1 MDYLPLLM
9 FPALFALILLGF
21 PIAFSLF
28 GVALVFGYFT
38 YEDIYVYQ
46 MIGRVESI
54 ASNFI
59 LAAVPLFIFMGAVLE
74 RSGIAERLFDAF
86 RVWTRNMPGGLA
98 VAAILMCV
106 MFAASSGV
114 VGATETVV
122 GLLAIPAMLKYA
134 YSKRLISGT
143 ICAGGSLGTIIPPS
157 VVLIVLGPLAEV
169 SIGRLFAGAML
180 PGLILAALY
189 VLYIIVICF
198 VRPETGPRSSAG
210 EATISFTEKLSF
222 SARVLVPPLL
232 LVVSVLGSILAG
244 IASPTEA
251 AGIGGAGALVLSMI
265 YGTVTWRNLAEAIMK
280 TLSVTAMIMF
290 ILLGGMIFTSVFFSM
305 GGMKMVS
312 SFVLGLELSPIVLL
326 ALILFLAFLLGFFLE
341 WISIL
346 MIFIPIFTPI
356 IVAVGFDPVWFCIL
370 FLVIIQTSY
379 LTPPMAPAIF
389 YLRGIAPREITIKD
403 MYIGMM
409 AFLLIQGLV
418 LVLLMLFPQLI
429 LWLPDRLFG

>member
-1 MDYLPLLM
+1 MDYLPLTM
-9 FPALFALILLGF
+9 FPALFALVLLGF
-21 PIAFSLF
+21 PIAFSLI

-38 YEDIYVYQ
+38 YQDIYVYQ
-46 MIGRVESI
+46 LIGRVESI
-54 ASNFI
+54 SSNFI
-59 LAAVPLFIFMGAVLE
+59 LAAVPLFIFMGSVLE

-86 RVWTRNMPGGLA
+86 RMWTRHLPGGLA

-122 GLLAIPAMLKYA
+122 GLLAIPTMLKYA

-157 VVLIVLGPLAEV
+157 VVLIVLGPMAEV

-180 PGLILAALY
+180 PGLILAG
-189 VLYIIVICF
+189 LYIAYIMLSCLIW
-198 VRPETGPRSSAG
+198 PETGPRAG
-210 EATISFTEKLSF
+210 DADKDMSFKEQLVF

-232 LVVSVLGSILAG
+232 LVTCVLGSILAG

-251 AGIGGAGALVLSMI
+251 AGIGGAGALLLSVI
-265 YGTVTWRNLAEAIMK
+265 YGTVTWKNLTQAVMK

-290 ILLGGMIFTSVFFSM
+290 ILMGGMMFTSVFFSM
-305 GGMKMVS
+305 GGMRIVS
-312 SFVLGLELSPIVLL
+312 SFVLNLELSPLVLL
-326 ALILFLAFLLGFFLE
+326 ALILFLAFLLGCFLE

-389 YLRGIAPREITIKD
+389 YLRGIAPRSITIRD
-403 MYIGMM
+403 MYVGMLPFLIIQMLVLILLM
-409 AFLLIQGLV
+409 AF
-418 LVLLMLFPQLI
+418 PQMI
-429 LWLPDRLFG
+429 LWLPTRIFG

>member
-21 PIAFSLF
+21 PIAFSLI

-59 LAAVPLFIFMGAVLE
+59 LAAVPLFIFMGSVLE

-86 RVWTRNMPGGLA
+86 RLWTRNMPGGLA

-157 VVLIVLGPLAEV
+157 VVLIVLGPMADV

-189 VLYIIVICF
+189 VLYIIFICIL
-198 VRPETGPRSSAG
+198 RPESGPRSGAG
-210 EATISFTEKLSF
+210 EFTMSFTEQLSF

-232 LVVSVLGSILAG
+232 LVISVLGSILAG

-265 YGTVTWRNLAEAIMK
+265 YGTVTWRNLAEAVMK

-312 SFVLGLELSPIVLL
+312 SFVLGLELSPIILL

-346 MIFIPIFTPI
+346 MIFIPLFTPI
-356 IVAVGFDPVWFCIL
+356 VVAVGFDPVWFCIL

-403 MYIGMM
+403 MYIGMLP
-409 AFLLIQGLV
+409 FLLIQGLV
-418 LVLLMLFPQLI
+418 LVLLMIFPQLI

>member
-1 MDYLPLLM
+1 MDYLPLAM

-21 PIAFSLF
+21 PIAFSLI
-28 GVALVFGYFT
+28 GVALAFGYFT
-38 YEDIYVYQ
+38 YQDVYVYQ
-46 MIGRVESI
+46 LIGRVESI
-54 ASNFI
+54 SSNFI
-59 LAAVPLFIFMGAVLE
+59 LAAVPLFIFMGSVLE

-86 RVWTRNMPGGLA
+86 RMWTRNLPGGLA

-157 VVLIVLGPLAEV
+157 VVLIVLGPMADV

-180 PGLILAALY
+180 PGLVLAGLY
-189 VLYIIVICF
+189 VAYILLYCL
-198 VRPETGPRSSAG
+198 VRPEAGPRAGAG
-210 EATISFTEKLSF
+210 EFDIPFRQKLVF
-222 SARVLVPPLL
+222 SAKVLVPPLL
-232 LVVSVLGSILAG
+232 LVTCVLGSILAG

-251 AGIGGAGALVLSMI
+251 AGIGGAGALALSMI
-265 YGTVTWRNLAEAIMK
+265 YGSVTWKNLAQAVMK

-290 ILLGGMIFTSVFFSM
+290 ILMGGMIFTSVFFSM
-305 GGMKMVS
+305 GGMRIVS
-312 SFVLGLELSPIVLL
+312 GFVLGLDLSPLVLL
-326 ALILFLAFLLGFFLE
+326 ALILFLAFLLGCFLE

-356 IVAVGFDPVWFCIL
+356 VVQVGFDPVWFCIL

-389 YLRGIAPREITIKD
+389 YLRGIAPREITIAD
-403 MYIGMM
+403 MYFGMVP
-409 AFLLIQGLV
+409 FLLIQGLV
-418 LVLLMLFPQLI
+418 LILLMMFPQII
-429 LWLPDRLFG
+429 LWLPNLLFG

>member
-1 MDYLPLLM
+1 MDYLPLTM
-9 FPALFALILLGF
+9 FPALFVLILLGF
-21 PIAFSLF
+21 PIAFSLI
-28 GVALVFGYFT
+28 GVALVFGYLT
-38 YEDIYVYQ
+38 YQDIYVYQ
-46 MIGRVESI
+46 LIGRVESI
-54 ASNFI
+54 TGNFI

-86 RVWTRNMPGGLA
+86 RMWTRHMPGGLA

-122 GLLAIPAMLKYA
+122 GLLAIPTMLKYR

-143 ICAGGSLGTIIPPS
+143 ICSGGSLGTIIPPS
-157 VVLIVLGPLAEV
+157 VVLIVLGPMAEV

-180 PGLILAALY
+180 PGLILAGLY
-189 VLYIIVICF
+189 VIYIVAWCAL
-198 VRPETGPRSSAG
+198 RPQAGPRGGAD
-210 EATISFTEKLSF
+210 EFDMTFREQLVF
-222 SARVLVPPLL
+222 SAKVLVPPLL
-232 LVVSVLGSILAG
+232 LVVCVLGSILAG

-251 AGIGGAGALVLSMI
+251 AGIGGAGALVLSLI
-265 YGTVTWRNLAEAIMK
+265 YGTVTVRNLADAIMK

-290 ILLGGMIFTSVFFSM
+290 ILMGGMIFTSVFFSM
-305 GGMKMVS
+305 GGMKIVS
-312 SFVLGLELSPIVLL
+312 GFVLGLDLTPLVLL
-326 ALILFLAFLLGFFLE
+326 ALILFLAFLLGCFLE

-356 IVAVGFDPVWFCIL
+356 VVAVGFDPVWFCIL

-389 YLRGIAPREITIKD
+389 YLRGIAPPEITIRD
-403 MYIGMM
+403 MYAGMLP
-409 AFLLIQGLV
+409 FLIIQGLV
-418 LVLLMLFPQLI
+418 LILLMMFPQII
-429 LWLPDRLFG
+429 LWLPTRIFG

>member
-1 MDYLPLLM
+1 MDYLPLTM

-21 PIAFSLF
+21 PIAFSLI

-38 YEDIYVYQ
+38 YQDVYVYQ
-46 MIGRVESI
+46 LIGRVESI

-59 LAAVPLFIFMGAVLE
+59 LAAVPLFIFMGSVLE

-86 RVWTRNMPGGLA
+86 RMWTRHLPGGLA

-122 GLLAIPAMLKYA
+122 GLLAIPTMLKYA

-157 VVLIVLGPLAEV
+157 VVLIVLGPMADV
-169 SIGRLFAGAML
+169 SIGRLFAGAMF
-180 PGLILAALY
+180 PGLVLAALY
-189 VLYIIVICF
+189 VFYIVFIC
-198 VRPETGPRSSAG
+198 VLRPETGPRGGAD
-210 EATISFTEKLSF
+210 ELSMSLTQQLAF

-232 LVVSVLGSILAG
+232 LVICVLGSILAG

-251 AGIGGAGALVLSMI
+251 AGIGGAGALILSMI
-265 YGTVTWRNLAEAIMK
+265 YGTVTWKNLAEAVMK

-290 ILLGGMIFTSVFFSM
+290 ILMGGMIFTSVFFSM
-305 GGMKMVS
+305 GGMSLVS
-312 SFVLGLELSPIVLL
+312 GFVLGLELSPIVLL
-326 ALILFLAFLLGFFLE
+326 ALILFLAFLLGCFLE

-356 IVAVGFDPVWFCIL
+356 IVAVGFDPVWFSIL

-379 LTPPMAPAIF
+379 LTPPMAPAVF
-389 YLRGIAPREITIKD
+389 YLRGIAPASITIQD
-403 MYIGMM
+403 MYLGMVP
-409 AFLLIQGLV
+409 FLIIQGLV
-418 LVLLMLFPQLI
+418 LILLMVFPQII